1 MVKSLLTDLYQYEK
15 RIYMYMYMYIGEKIW
30 KQIHFMHK
38 NYISALSLLTGI

>member
-15 RIYMYMYMYIGEKIW
+15 QIYMYIGEKIW